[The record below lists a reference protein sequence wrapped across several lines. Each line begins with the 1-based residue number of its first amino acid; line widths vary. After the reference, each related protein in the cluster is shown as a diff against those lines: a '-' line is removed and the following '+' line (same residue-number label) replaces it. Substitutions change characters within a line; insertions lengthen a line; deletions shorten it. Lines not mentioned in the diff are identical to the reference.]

1 MCQRSVV
8 KHPLCLCTRSNDIH
22 SLYSIL
28 LCCVVHNRMCENE
41 CLHRIIAEFSGKCI
55 RSDLSHG
62 HKTQRVQTARPSHE
76 VMSSSGYW
84 ALPSQLHPWYK
95 PPTLKRKPS
104 GMLPRSE
111 SPFPVDEYDYDS
123 RVKRQRRITLDQTC
137 SKKRNLPSPPQSPIE
152 SNDQHLH
159 LPKRQRCTTLE
170 RGLEGLSL
178 TPPTPSALQ
187 ASGYSSCLPAPVSA
201 VLAHPPDLSSR
212 LSEMS
217 LAMPCS
223 RPIPSPSTSPSTSM
237 PFTSA
242 STCVPPTPAL
252 TADVYAPSDV
262 KMRTSSWYEPEKDRA
277 CISFQA
283 RVAVGVGGST

>member
-1 MCQRSVV
+1 M
-8 KHPLCLCTRSNDIH
+8 DIKLNVSRRH
-22 SLYSIL
+22 D
-28 LCCVVHNRMCENE
+28 R
-41 CLHRIIAEFSGKCI
+41 
-55 RSDLSHG
+55 
-62 HKTQRVQTARPSHE
+62 SHE

-104 GMLPRSE
+104 EMLPRSE

-159 LPKRQRCTTLE
+159 PPKRQRCTTLE

-178 TPPTPSALQ
+178 TLPAPSALQ
-187 ASGYSSCLPAPVSA
+187 APGYSSCLPAPVSA
-201 VLAHPPDLSSR
+201 VLAHPPDFSSR
-212 LSEMS
+212 LPEMS
-217 LAMPCS
+217 LATPCS
-223 RPIPSPSTSPSTSM
+223 RSIPSPSPSPSTSM

-242 STCVPPTPAL
+242 STCVPPTPAP
-252 TADVYAPSDV
+252 TADLYAPPDV
-262 KMRTSSWYEPEKDRA
+262 KMRTSSWYEPEKDRT